1 MTTASNSN
9 PRRLMII
16 TSDEKIIEQIRS
28 NNSASLYETIILEPG
43 ENENDLSNILVKMKL
58 FILKIICSI
67 L

>member
-9 PRRLMII
+9 PRRLRII

-43 ENENDLSNILVKMKL
+43 ENENDLSNILVIMKL

>member
-1 MTTASNSN
+1 MTTTPSSN

-43 ENENDLSNILVKMKL
+43 ENENDLSNVLVM
-58 FILKIICSI
+58 FIKKFQDKIN
-67 L
+67 

>member
-43 ENENDLSNILVKMKL
+43 ENENNLSNILVIMKL

>member
-1 MTTASNSN
+1 MTTTPSSN

-43 ENENDLSNILVKMKL
+43 ENENDLSNVLVM
-58 FILKIICSI
+58 FIIKFQDKIN
-67 L
+67 

>member
-1 MTTASNSN
+1 MTTTSNSN

-43 ENENDLSNILVKMKL
+43 ENENDLSNVLVM
-58 FILKIICSI
+58 FIKKFQDKIN
-67 L
+67 

>member
-43 ENENDLSNILVKMKL
+43 ENENDLSNILVIMKL